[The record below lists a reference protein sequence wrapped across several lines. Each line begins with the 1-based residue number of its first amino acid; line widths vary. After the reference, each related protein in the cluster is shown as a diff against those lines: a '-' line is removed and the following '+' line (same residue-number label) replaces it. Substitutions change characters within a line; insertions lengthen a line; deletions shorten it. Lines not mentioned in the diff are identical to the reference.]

1 MSTNSQIEKSK
12 QLKEVNTKYK
22 TYYNNTNQAI
32 PQFTKNND
40 FKIVNNLNKY
50 NLEFMISEN
59 NSILKSKEYPLNP
72 PMTAKFRTV
81 LVVKNK
87 YKYFMNSVDLAY
99 WIERT
104 LILLKYTQKK
114 LTILQK
120 EISQNNIE
128 KLLIILEHIK
138 RHESMSFLNT

>member
-138 RHESMSFLNT
+138 RHESMSFLHT

>member
-128 KLLIILEHIK
+128 KLLIILEQIK
-138 RHESMSFLNT
+138 RHESMSFLHT

>member
-1 MSTNSQIEKSK
+1 MSTNSQIEKNK

-138 RHESMSFLNT
+138 RHESMSFLHT